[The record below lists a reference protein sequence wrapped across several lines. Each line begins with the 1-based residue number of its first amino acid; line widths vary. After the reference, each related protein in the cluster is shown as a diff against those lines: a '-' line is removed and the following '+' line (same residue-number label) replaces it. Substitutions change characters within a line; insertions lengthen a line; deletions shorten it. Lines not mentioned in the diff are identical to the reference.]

1 MEVLIKLG
9 IILVVGFI
17 GGKLA
22 GLVKLPSVS
31 GYLIVGLLLGPSL
44 FNLVSSVDVENF
56 EILSEIA
63 LSIIAFSIGSEF
75 VVKDMMK
82 YGKKIF
88 WITLLEVI
96 GAITVVF
103 VVMFFIFGQP
113 FAFSI
118 VIASMSAATAP
129 AATLLVIRQYRANG
143 PLTRTVL
150 PVVALDDVFGI
161 MAFGI
166 AISLAK
172 MSVST
177 ESMTIGSIFLTP
189 IVEIGGSLLIGAVM
203 GILLA
208 FISKQ
213 AKNRD
218 ENQIITLAFIGIA
231 TGVAKWLG
239 FSPLLT
245 NIMMG
250 TVLVNLVRTPL
261 RIFTS
266 VNDFA
271 SPFFVLFFTIAG
283 ASLDLSIFATIGLI
297 GVAYVFARAA
307 GKILGTWA
315 GAKVTNSD
323 KKVQR
328 FMGFAML
335 PQGGISIGLSVIVR
349 QELPMYAVAITTI
362 IMFSVLIYE
371 TSGPIFAK
379 LAIKGAGEI
388 NGIDTYFPDLEKEEE
403 KQEIKQEIKH
413 EMPKVDNLE
422 LQPTA
427 E

>member
-9 IILVVGFI
+9 IILVVGFA

-31 GYLIVGLLLGPSL
+31 GYLVVGLLLGPSF
-44 FNLVSSVDVENF
+44 FNLVNTQDVESF

-82 YGKKIF
+82 YGKRIF
-88 WITLLEVI
+88 WITLLEVV
-96 GAITVVF
+96 GAIGVVF
-103 VVMFFIFGQP
+103 TVMYFIFNQP

-129 AATLLVIRQYRANG
+129 AATLMVIRQYRANG

-161 MAFGI
+161 MAFGV

-172 MSVST
+172 LSISPDAISVGA
-177 ESMTIGSIFLTP
+177 MFLTP
-189 IVEIGGSLLIGAVM
+189 VIEIGGSLLLGGVLGVI
-203 GILLA
+203 LA
-208 FISKQ
+208 FASRM
-213 AKNRD
+213 AKSRD
-218 ENQIITLAFIGIA
+218 ENQILTLAFIGIA

-239 FSPLLT
+239 LSPLLA

-250 TVLVNLVRTPL
+250 TVLVNLIRTPL

-283 ASLDLSIFATIGLI
+283 ASLDLSILATVGIV
-297 GVAYVFARAA
+297 GVAYVFARAG
-307 GKILGTWA
+307 GKILGTWF
-315 GAKVTNSD
+315 GAKVTNAD
-323 KKVQR
+323 KKVQKY
-328 FMGFAML
+328 MGFAML

-349 QELPMYAVAITTI
+349 QELPVYAVAITTI

-388 NGIDTYFPDLEKEEE
+388 NGMDTYFPESNIEE
-403 KQEIKQEIKH
+403 KTV
-413 EMPKVDNLE
+413 KVAKKSRKT
-422 LQPTA
+422 LQQTA

>member
-9 IILVVGFI
+9 IILVVGFA

-31 GYLIVGLLLGPSL
+31 GYLVVGLLLGPSL
-44 FNLVSSVDVENF
+44 FNMVNSQDVESF

-75 VVKDMMK
+75 VIKDMMK
-82 YGKKIF
+82 YGKRIF
-88 WITLLEVI
+88 WITLFEVI
-96 GAITVVF
+96 GAVF
-103 VVMFFIFGQP
+103 VVFAVMYFIFNQP

-129 AATLLVIRQYRANG
+129 AATLMVIRQYRANG

-161 MAFGI
+161 MAFGL
-166 AISLAK
+166 ALSLAK
-172 MSVST
+172 LSISPEAVT
-177 ESMTIGSIFLTP
+177 VGEIFLTP
-189 IVEIGGSLLIGAVM
+189 LIEIGGSLLLGALL
-203 GILLA
+203 GFILA
-208 FISKQ
+208 FASRL
-213 AKNRD
+213 AKSRD
-218 ENQIITLAFIGIA
+218 ENQILTLAFIGIA

-239 FSPLLT
+239 LSPLLA

-250 TVLVNLVRTPL
+250 TVLVNLIRTPL

-283 ASLDLSIFATIGLI
+283 ASLDLSILATVGIV
-297 GVAYVFARAA
+297 GVAYVFARAG
-307 GKILGTWA
+307 GKILGTWF
-315 GAKVTNSD
+315 GARVTNSD
-323 KKVQR
+323 KKVQKY
-328 FMGFAML
+328 MGFAML

-349 QELPMYAVAITTI
+349 QELPLYAVAITTI

-388 NGIDTYFPDLEKEEE
+388 NGVDTYFPESNIEAKTA
-403 KQEIKQEIKH
+403 
-413 EMPKVDNLE
+413 KVAKKSRKT
-422 LQPTA
+422 LQQSA

>member
-1 MEVLIKLG
+1 MEILIKIA
-9 IILVVGFI
+9 IILIVGFI

-22 GLVKLPSVS
+22 TLVKLPSVS
-31 GYLIVGLLLGPSL
+31 GYLVVGLLLGPSL
-44 FNLVSSVDVENF
+44 FKLVDAVDLENF

-82 YGKKIF
+82 YGKKIL
-88 WITLLEVI
+88 WITFWEVV
-96 GAITVVF
+96 GAIAVVF
-103 VVMFFIFGQP
+103 SVMFFIFGQD

-143 PLTRTVL
+143 PLVRTVL

-166 AISLAK
+166 ALSLAK
-172 MSVST
+172 LSIATEAVS
-177 ESMTIGSIFLTP
+177 IGQMFLQP
-189 IVEIGGSLLIGAVM
+189 VIEIGGSLLLGAALGVV
-203 GILLA
+203 LA
-208 FISKQ
+208 FISKH

-218 ENQIITLAFIGIA
+218 ENQVLTLAFIGLA
-231 TGVAKWLG
+231 AGLAKWLDL
-239 FSPLLT
+239 SPLLT

-250 TVLVNLVRTPL
+250 TVLVNLVRAPL

-271 SPFFVLFFTIAG
+271 TPFFVLFFTIAG
-283 ASLDLSIFATIGLI
+283 ASLDLTILATVGVI
-297 GVAYVFARAA
+297 GVAYVFARAG
-307 GKILGTWA
+307 GKFLGTWF
-315 GAKVTNSD
+315 GAKVMKAD
-323 KKVQR
+323 KVVTKY
-328 FMGFAML
+328 MGFAML

-349 QELPMYAVAITTI
+349 QELPAYAMAITTI

-379 LAIKGAGEI
+379 IAIKKAGEI
-388 NGIDTYFPDLEKEEE
+388 DGIDTYFPS
-403 KQEIKQEIKH
+403 QAAN
-413 EMPKVDNLE
+413 PVKVAKVKKKP
-422 LQPTA
+422 LQPAA